1 MRTATRWGE
10 AVAVLKAFRRR
21 DGRARCGVFVDGE
34 AVGDEPV
41 RLRAGHRVVFGS
53 LADDDGTP
61 YSEFAYDVVTC
72 EQAPEPPAP
81 APDVASPNSVGSFG
95 DEGDTPQQQRRGR
108 LSNRRRRIS
117 LAVAVFHDS
126 DGLDD
131 ETDEEGEYQG
141 VCELAPAAGCFA
153 GLFDGESLL
162 FGGSGSPGGDLA
174 LDFRSQKGHVGR
186 AGNCARGP

>member
-1 MRTATRWGE
+1 M
-10 AVAVLKAFRRR
+10 
-21 DGRARCGVFVDGE
+21 FVDGE

-72 EQAPEPPAP
+72 EATATPAP
-81 APDVASPNSVGSFG
+81 APDVASPSSVGSFG
-95 DEGDTPQQQRRGR
+95 DAGDDQTPQQQRRGR

-117 LAVAVFHDS
+117 LAVAVVRDDR

-131 ETDEEGEYQG
+131 ETDEEGYQG

-162 FGGSGSPGGDLA
+162 FGGSKEGT
-174 LDFRSQKGHVGR
+174 
-186 AGNCARGP
+186 